1 MKKIIIAILIVLL
14 MVPAVFAQGNAPVKK
29 EWTLMLYF
37 VPDEKIEDNLIGNIN
52 SIAKIGSGE
61 NLNIVLMFDYASNK
75 PTTYYYID
83 KTGAKKIKE
92 LAGETNMG
100 DPQTFY
106 DFMKF
111 SMTNYPAERYSLI
124 VNSHG
129 SGWESFYGA
138 GSLNSS
144 AQDDS
149 QIQINSAYARSPL
162 DLSGAGVDVYRCI
175 AYDDGADCLT
185 LKEIKK
191 SIGMAMKNFNG
202 GKKLEVFVADA
213 CLFGMIEAAYELR
226 DAVSVVMGS
235 ESTIPGNGLDYRAI
249 AQEMTRNPKIS
260 AQDLSKVIAK
270 TFTSANSGDNILV
283 GIDTANIEPYAVAFS
298 DLAQKLLAVKE
309 KKSFQSVSNI
319 GEVSKYSDIWNIMD
333 CIISKKVSFVNDPK
347 FTEILNQASVVKEK
361 QKACL
366 AAFSASGSFSKGFGG
381 IAVYW
386 PDKERYPKFRNLYKV
401 LDYSKKFFWD
411 EFLDNTLL
419 GMTVQASAS
428 NVRDVNTN
436 ILGIVSD
443 LDGAFSQIRRNP
455 SAEVNLGGENESAKV
470 EFLKKRVVEET
481 VAQHKMG
488 NRTAV
493 HSVLKA
499 VRNSSNIDTATKNKV
514 IDELKKGVMADTK

>member
-1 MKKIIIAILIVLL
+1 MKKIIIAVLIVLL
-14 MVPAVFAQGNAPVKK
+14 IVPAVFAQGNAPAKK

-52 SIAKIGSGE
+52 AIAKVGSDA
-61 NLNIVLMFDYASNK
+61 NLNIVVMFDYASNK
-75 PTTYYYID
+75 PTTYYYVD
-83 KTGAKKIKE
+83 KSGAKKIKE
-92 LAGETNMG
+92 IAGETNMG
-100 DPQTFY
+100 SPQTFY

-111 SMTNYPAERYSLI
+111 AMTNYPANRYSLI
-124 VNSHG
+124 INSHG

-144 AQDDS
+144 AQDDA
-149 QIQINSAYARSPL
+149 QVQINAAYAPSPL
-162 DLSGAGVDVYRCI
+162 DLSGAGIDVYRCI

-202 GKKLEVFVADA
+202 GRKLEVFVADA
-213 CLFGMIEAAYELR
+213 CLFAMIEAAYELR
-226 DAVSVVMGS
+226 ESVAVVMGS
-235 ESTIPGNGLDYRAI
+235 ESTIPGNGLDYRSI
-249 AQEMTRNPKIS
+249 AAEMTRNPKIS

-270 TFTSANSGDNILV
+270 TFTAFNSGNNILV

-298 DLAQKLLAVKE
+298 DLAQKLLAVTE

-319 GEVSKYSDIWNIMD
+319 GDVSKYSDIWNIMD
-333 CIISKKVSFVNDPK
+333 CIINKKVGFANDPK
-347 FTEILNQASVVKEK
+347 FTEILNLAGVVKEK

-366 AAFSASGSFSKGFGG
+366 AAFSATGSFSKGFGG

-428 NVRDVNTN
+428 NVRSVNTN

-443 LDGAFSQIRRNP
+443 LDGTFSQIRKTP
-455 SAEVNLGGENESAKV
+455 STGVDFNGENESAKV

-493 HSVLKA
+493 HTVLKA

-514 IDELKKGVMADTK
+514 IDDLKKGVMADTK